1 MEQGVTGYE
10 PKHHLCYCLSNINLN
25 RTIIGSIQK
34 GLYLNCDWLGQHTSQ
49 HYAEL
54 STSWLWSRMTLGI
67 GTPEQLC
74 QEAACLHCSLLG
86 RRNGPGSD
94 RQGPLPPLNPFFC
107 LCCQQPAWDPACETW
122 QGQAAVQHAPRSA
135 CSQRLCSGGRCDV
148 RAGSFW
154 QKAAHNFWN
163 YGRACWQVSALK
175 MTTVVT
181 LARGL
186 YPILHQLPPHQAG
199 QLPVWKWLFMMSKH
213 RLYGWHHTTV
223 NGNAIGHLM
232 PHSSLALGTATWH
245 GGLWLCSSCLGTLL
259 SPTGTSQQPQEPL
272 ETAGKCVA
280 AGITRSNWRGKD
292 KLRAGDYRKYSL
304 DPHQKHQSTQQQ
316 PLEKQDKKDSGH
328 HYIARV
334 YSYR

>member
-148 RAGSFW
+148 RTGSFW
-154 QKAAHNFWN
+154 QKAVHNFLKLWQSLLAGVCSEN
-163 YGRACWQVSALK
+163 DHCGDPCQGVVPDSTPAPTSSGRPAACLK
-175 MTTVVT
+175 MALHDVETSPVRLAPHYSERECYQTSYASQQSCFGHSYMAWRTVTV
-181 LARGL
+181 L
-186 YPILHQLPPHQAG
+186 QLPWDPLESHWNKSAATRTTRNSRE
-199 QLPVWKWLFMMSKH
+199 MCCS
-213 RLYGWHHTTV
+213 WHHT
-223 NGNAIGHLM
+223 
-232 PHSSLALGTATWH
+232 
-245 GGLWLCSSCLGTLL
+245 
-259 SPTGTSQQPQEPL
+259 Q
-272 ETAGKCVA
+272 
-280 AGITRSNWRGKD
+280 
-292 KLRAGDYRKYSL
+292 
-304 DPHQKHQSTQQQ
+304 
-316 PLEKQDKKDSGH
+316 
-328 HYIARV
+328 
-334 YSYR
+334 